1 MHFKPEIRRWL
12 RHIHM
17 PESHGLEMIKHKH
30 IPERPFWEVVIV
42 LAMLCI
48 LCILLASLLS

>member
-1 MHFKPEIRRWL
+1 MHFKPEIKRWL

-17 PESHGLEMIKHKH
+17 PESHGLEMIKHKY
-30 IPERPFWEVVIV
+30 IPERPFWEVLIV